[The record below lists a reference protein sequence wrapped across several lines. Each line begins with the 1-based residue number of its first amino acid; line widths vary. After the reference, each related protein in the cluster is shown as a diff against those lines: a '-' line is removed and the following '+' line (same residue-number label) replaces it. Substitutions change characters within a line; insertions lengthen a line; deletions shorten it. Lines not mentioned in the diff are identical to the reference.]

1 MADAAGA
8 TKLQHLVVNVADNR
22 LAMTSTAAAAAAAQN
37 RNRTN
42 ERCLPRPRPLPDSQ
56 LKVRPLPLGA
66 TWLSVASCKL
76 QVCYHVHVHV
86 HIHVRVRVHTSHNP
100 QSSTSSFNNSFKWLC
115 AIRLFAALPPL
126 NASKPNGYSA
136 WLREMMLSN
145 EMNKKWKRSTHI
157 ASPPSLPLFLF
168 QSVCILSQSEIQ

>member
-1 MADAAGA
+1 
-8 TKLQHLVVNVADNR
+8 
-22 LAMTSTAAAAAAAQN
+22 MTSTAAAAAAAQN
-37 RNRTN
+37 RHRTN

-56 LKVRPLPLGA
+56 LKVRPLPPWGNLVK
-66 TWLSVASCKL
+66 LCEL

-145 EMNKKWKRSTHI
+145 EMSKKWKRSTHI
-157 ASPPSLPLFLF
+157 ASLPSLHLFLL

>member
-145 EMNKKWKRSTHI
+145 EMSKKWKRSTHI
-157 ASPPSLPLFLF
+157 ASLPSLHLFLL